1 VHPLLQTYLEELPL
15 IAILR
20 GITPTEACAVVEV
33 LYQVGFRI
41 VEVPLNSPEPL
52 RSIKHIATAFGDR
65 MLVGA
70 GTVMRATDADAVCDV
85 GARIIVSPN
94 TDPEVIRA
102 SVDRGAISLPGAATP
117 SEVFVALKAGAHGVK
132 AFPAEMLTPSVIK
145 SWRSVLPPEVPVV
158 AVGGINTDNARA
170 YWHAGVSGFGL
181 GGALYKAGKSIDAI
195 AADAAQFVSLLRNLD
210 QS

>member
-1 VHPLLQTYLEELPL
+1 MSAHGLSYPQIPTLKSFAPASIEAQLAFLEP
-15 IAILR
+15 
-20 GITPTEACAVVEV
+20 
-33 LYQVGFRI
+33 
-41 VEVPLNSPEPL
+41 
-52 RSIKHIATAFGDR
+52 
-65 MLVGA
+65 
-70 GTVMRATDADAVCDV
+70 
-85 GARIIVSPN
+85 
-94 TDPEVIRA
+94 
-102 SVDRGAISLPGAATP
+102 ATP
-117 SEVFVALKAGAHGVK
+117 SEVFAALKAGAHGVK

-170 YWHAGVSGFGL
+170 YWQAGVSGFGL